1 MLGPRPTSVAADHG
15 VDRRGP
21 GMAETIV
28 KDEAALVAMGIES
41 AGQPEI
47 GKRSQVPM
55 ICRMELASVCRM
67 ASLAPDRTCGF

>member
-15 VDRRGP
+15 VNRRGP

-41 AGQPEI
+41 ASQPEI
-47 GKRSQVPM
+47 GKRAQLPM
-55 ICRMELASVCRM
+55 ICRLAKPIVCRM
-67 ASLAPDRTCGF
+67 ACLATDRTCGL